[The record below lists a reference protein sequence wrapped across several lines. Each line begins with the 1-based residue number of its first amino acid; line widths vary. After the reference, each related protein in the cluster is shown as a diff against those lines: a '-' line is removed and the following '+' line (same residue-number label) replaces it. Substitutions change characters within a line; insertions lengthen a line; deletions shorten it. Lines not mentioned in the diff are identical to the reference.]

1 MMSKLPDLSFLGI
14 AKELMY
20 LQSYIKI
27 SDNTSALVENCKQ
40 ICECTEV
47 CVRLF
52 TGSFEIELWGS
63 GLTLN
68 SYAENCVEIRGCIEQ
83 VVLNSRSRRR
93 KKDGEH

>member
-1 MMSKLPDLSFLGI
+1 MSKIPDMSFLGK
-14 AKELMY
+14 ARELMY

-27 SDNTSALVENCKQ
+27 CDNTSALVENCKQ

-68 SYAENCVEIRGCIEQ
+68 SYGENCVEVRGCIEQ
-83 VVLNSRSRRR
+83 VGLRARSIRRD
-93 KKDGEH
+93 KDGQH